1 MYRSGL
7 IGYGGIGR
15 RGYLAAGIGYPYGAL
30 ALPYYG
36 YGYGYGYPGYGL
48 GYGLGCGYPGYGCG
62 YGGYGY
68 YGSGGL
74 L

>member
-1 MYRSGL
+1 MYLSRW
-7 IGYGGIGR
+7 GYP
-15 RGYLAAGIGYPYGAL
+15 RGYLGAGIGYPYGAL

-36 YGYGYGYPGYGL
+36 GYPGYGYGYGYP
-48 GYGLGCGYPGYGCG
+48 

-68 YGSGGL
+68 GYGLGL

>member
-7 IGYGGIGR
+7 LGYGG
-15 RGYLAAGIGYPYGAL
+15 RGYMAAGIGYPYGAL

-36 YGYGYGYPGYGL
+36 YGYGGYGGYGLGLGYGYGGYGYPGYG
-48 GYGLGCGYPGYGCG
+48 YG
-62 YGGYGY
+62 YGGI
-68 YGSGGL
+68 SGGL